1 MDKEIKHPIM
11 IEQGILEGS
20 VLSGYDMV
28 LNIVM

>member
-11 IEQGILEGS
+11 IEQGILEGL